1 MEKFFSSILGII
13 VLFIS
18 FAVQEI
24 NLLRVTTKEHLIMK
38 AFLPSES
45 K

>member
-1 MEKFFSSILGII
+1 MEVFFSSILGII

-24 NLLRVTTKEHLIMK
+24 NLPTKEHLIMK